1 MLVLL
6 GFVVGFLYFCSKV
19 AKTNLPIYEQK
30 RKFGEN
36 PDFYS

>member
-6 GFVVGFLYFCSKV
+6 GFVVVFLYFCSEES
-19 AKTNLPIYEQK
+19 NLPKYEQK
-30 RKFGEN
+30 RKLGEN

>member
-6 GFVVGFLYFCSKV
+6 VFVVGFLYFCSKE
-19 AKTNLPIYEQK
+19 TNLPKYEQK